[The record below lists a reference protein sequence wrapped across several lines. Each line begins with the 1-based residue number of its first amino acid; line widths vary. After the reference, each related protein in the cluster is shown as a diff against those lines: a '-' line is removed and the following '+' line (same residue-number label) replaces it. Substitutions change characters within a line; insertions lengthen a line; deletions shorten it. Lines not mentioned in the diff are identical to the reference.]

1 MAQKPLRPCRHPGC
15 TTLVTGGYCD
25 LHRPKD
31 SRSDAAKS
39 WHWMYLTPEW
49 TEDLRPGQ
57 LLREPFAG
65 NVPGAE
71 TGRRPRK
78 WTTSSRTAETGQCSR
93 TAAISRAFA
102 IPAIVAR
109 RWPKCSKSEALCVP
123 AGSDD
128 QRNAWAHG
136 RGGCVCAAFPCPPPR
151 QKVWAEGR
159 KTARPLRARF
169 FPHEDF
175 REYMACQIRTR
186 RPERE
191 GVYGS
196 AGCDLRGARKY
207 CASHPGWC
215 CKECP
220 LQTSCDHACRNTPD
234 VCGYATPHDTCQYHA
249 PPRISRKEG
258 PIHGR
263 QTATHSTCGSKR
275 TKTPDSGGG

>member
-1 MAQKPLRPCRHPGC
+1 MVQAFLFCPEDDSPWHQKPLRPCRHPGC

-136 RGGCVCAAFPCPPPR
+136 RGGCVCAAFPCPPP
-151 QKVWAEGR
+151 
-159 KTARPLRARF
+159 
-169 FPHEDF
+169 
-175 REYMACQIRTR
+175 
-186 RPERE
+186 
-191 GVYGS
+191 
-196 AGCDLRGARKY
+196 
-207 CASHPGWC
+207 PG
-215 CKECP
+215 KKS
-220 LQTSCDHACRNTPD
+220 L
-234 VCGYATPHDTCQYHA
+234 
-249 PPRISRKEG
+249 
-258 PIHGR
+258 
-263 QTATHSTCGSKR
+263 
-275 TKTPDSGGG
+275 GGGTQDRTPPFVQDFSP